1 MAVASHHF
9 LGIDPKLYR
18 HFAAATLVISL
29 GVAIIADSDNPEGVV
44 AKAEDIKVQA
54 DRQRAADAAKPK
66 PKLVDKRQAS
76 PRGEAG
82 YYTIGGYGSPMDNVG
97 DSGSG
102 IIVPQPLPMQAM
114 IAPDQALMA
123 RMSPAQRAAYLR
135 QLDDQRR
142 KLERQGPYRPSS
154 AEISALTNA
163 SAIRS
168 GSDNAD

>member
-18 HFAAATLVISL
+18 HFAAITLVVSL
-29 GVAIIADSDNPEGVV
+29 GVALFVDSGNPEGVV

-54 DRQRAADAAKPK
+54 DNRRAADAAKPK
-66 PKLVDKRQAS
+66 PKLVDKRQAT
-76 PRGEAG
+76 PRGESG
-82 YYTIGGYGSPMDNVG
+82 YYTVGGYGSPMDNVG

-102 IIVPQPLPMQAM
+102 VIVPQPLTMQAM

-168 GSDNAD
+168 GSENTD